1 MFGCIRRLAEDRSRT
16 YRALAHC
23 PAEGLYTAPMAG
35 TPPTQGGRRRSVGI
49 MPVERRACDIPR
61 STNMLRSNLTI
72 EQRVELLGWEGDTV
86 HPTPFTKSD
95 EARAKAMLKEEREK
109 LRKDRMQK

>member
-1 MFGCIRRLAEDRSRT
+1 
-16 YRALAHC
+16 
-23 PAEGLYTAPMAG
+23 
-35 TPPTQGGRRRSVGI
+35 
-49 MPVERRACDIPR
+49 
-61 STNMLRSNLTI
+61 MLRSNLTI